1 MFYNENAD
9 IVFGIVFDITSEVYY
24 GWWLRNIHANGASF
38 FFLVVYLH
46 MSRSVYYGSFVYP
59 RQLLWISGSI
69 IWVLWLLRLF
79 WVIYYLED
87 RWVFEE
93 HGDY

>member
-1 MFYNENAD
+1 MFYNANAD

-46 MSRSVYYGSFVYP
+46 MSRSVYYCSFVYP

-69 IWVLWLLRLF
+69 IWVLWLLQLL
-79 WVIYYLED
+79 WVISYLED
-87 RWVFEE
+87 KWVFEV
-93 HGDY
+93 HGYY